1 MLHKRTFFWLEQLIL
16 KYNVHRDTANIK
28 EAKDGIDFYYVNRSN
43 AVKMVDF
50 LTSTIPVRVKQ
61 SEQLVSTDIHSNT
74 SNYKFTYSVEIV
86 PICKDDLVCLP
97 TKLAKQLHDISPLVL
112 CYRVSNMISLV
123 DPNSLKVRRIYRLRI
138 ISNLYRLVN

>member
-1 MLHKRTFFWLEQLIL
+1 MIL

-28 EAKDGIDFYYVNRSN
+28 EAKDGIDFYYVNRSH

-61 SEQLVSTDIHSNT
+61 SEQLISTDIHSNT

-123 DPNSLKVRRIYRLRI
+123 DPNSLKVRVFSFDSLLINAFRP
-138 ISNLYRLVN
+138 VK